1 MREFKVGDLVYC
13 PYYGTD
19 VFEVQPNEWDEDSDK
34 YPLMIG
40 DKTFTVHG
48 KDFDHR
54 PLREIFH
61 ATPENH
67 ELLEKLYGIEFEKP
81 PAPPTSK
88 EIILA
93 MLARGDK
100 YVCCWVSDSA
110 TNPTIHNAPRFIR
123 HVESVSGIFIDN
135 ILNHWLY
142 ATPFDPR
149 TNEPITELPE

>member
-19 VFEVQPNEWDEDSDK
+19 VFEVQPNEWDEDLDK

-48 KDFDHR
+48 KNFDHR

-67 ELLEKLYGIEFEKP
+67 ELLEKLYGFEFEKP
-81 PAPPTSK
+81 PTKPTSHD
-88 EIILA
+88 IIKSL
-93 MLARGDK
+93 LYRGYK
-100 YVCCWVSDSA
+100 CVPCWVSQNNEKPDC
-110 TNPTIHNAPRFIR
+110 NYKWVYIR
-123 HVESVSGIFIDN
+123 SISNDRYIDECD
-135 ILNHWLY
+135 LSWWY

-149 TNEPITELPE
+149 TGEPITELPT